1 MQVTS
6 TAVRLISASSGQL
19 LHQWS
24 PATAT
29 NNSSSEG
36 GSIITLAAASPCQV
50 LVAAGG
56 GRVWLLEVTVE
67 GKLVE
72 VTGAVMD
79 AEVAC
84 LDITPV
90 GKCES
95 GCCGPTLGNLSN
107 RASCGE
113 RVK

>member
-1 MQVTS
+1 MCVLCVQVTS
-6 TAVRLISASSGQL
+6 SAVRLISASSGQL

-24 PATAT
+24 PASAA
-29 NNSSSEG
+29 NNSSSED
-36 GSIITLAAASPCQV
+36 GSTITLAAASPCQV

-56 GRVWLLEVTVE
+56 GRVWLLEVGVE
-67 GKLVE
+67 GQLVE

-90 GKCES
+90 GKCEN
-95 GCCGPTLGNLSN
+95 GCYGL
-107 RASCGE
+107 A
-113 RVK
+113 